1 MAKNLDR
8 QDPAFLSGYT
18 GHGTC
23 CMLSG
28 SEMGKIVSLACTES
42 LKSPSKAKISE
53 YIPSLLVK

>member
-18 GHGTC
+18 GHVKC

-28 SEMGKIVSLACTES
+28 SETGKIVILACTES